1 MQRELVQQARQGD
14 DGAFEVLISAAADRL
29 YATATLIL
37 HDRTLAE
44 DAVQETMIR
53 AWRDL
58 PRLRDVD
65 RFDAWLRR
73 VLVHTCLDLARAAR
87 HPRSEL
93 QLGPDVASS
102 GDFARQLAER
112 DAVSLAFAEL
122 VPMHRAILVLRPT
135 TWGCPSPRS
144 PMRSASRWEPP
155 NRACRAPRRRCARR
169 SKPMAA
175 SRSKEVP
182 HERPGSIRR

>member
-1 MQRELVQQARQGD
+1 MQRELVQQARRGD
-14 DGAFEVLISAAADRL
+14 DGAFEVLISSAADRL

-73 VLVHTCLDLARAAR
+73 VLVHTCLDLARSAR

-102 GDFARQLAER
+102 HDFARQLADR

-122 VPMHRAILVLRPT
+122 VPMHRAILVLRHYLGLSVPEVADALRLPLGT
-135 TWGCPSPRS
+135 AKSRLS
-144 PMRSASRWEPP
+144 RAEAAMREALETDGRLAVEGG
-155 NRACRAPRRRCARR
+155 
-169 SKPMAA
+169 AA
-175 SRSKEVP
+175 
-182 HERPGSIRR
+182 